1 MIVLAVIGGVII
13 IVLSLA
19 AWYDRRA
26 KRHGWHVG
34 VSTGEALN
42 HRMDVESMSNPN
54 MQVGNEDWM
63 TWRQR
68 DQK

>member
-1 MIVLAVIGGVII
+1 MIVLAIIGGVILI
-13 IVLSLA
+13 ILSLA
-19 AWYDRRA
+19 AWYDHRVKRRGG
-26 KRHGWHVG
+26 RVG

-42 HRMDVESMSNPN
+42 HRMDVESIKNPA
-54 MQVGNEDWM
+54 MQLGEDWM